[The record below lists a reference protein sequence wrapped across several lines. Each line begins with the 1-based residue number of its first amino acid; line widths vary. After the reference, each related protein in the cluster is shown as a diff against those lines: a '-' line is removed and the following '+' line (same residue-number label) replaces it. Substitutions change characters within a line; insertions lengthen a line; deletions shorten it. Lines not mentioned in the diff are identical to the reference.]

1 MDNTQILL
9 SRRPEGAVS
18 EACFSIRHAALPAL
32 ESGQVRVRNI
42 YLSCDPYMRGQFGAD
57 SKSKT
62 PFALNEPVPAR
73 VLGQIDDAGDTE
85 LAVGTYVWGFLAWE
99 QFSAVDASTLR
110 VIDPALGPISHA
122 ISVLGMP
129 GLTAYVGVHTIG
141 KPQVDEVVFVSAG
154 SGAVGQ
160 VAGQLAL
167 LAGARVYA
175 SAGSDAKVQH
185 LTQTL
190 GFTGAFNYKTVASTS
205 NALQALCPD
214 GIDFYFD
221 NVGGEVLDAVLAR
234 LRPGARIAICGQI
247 SQYDNGS
254 AGGDPIRHFS
264 ALLAARALVKG
275 FSVRDH
281 MHLFDEAVPELAQL
295 LSDGKLKF
303 RDDIVDGIENT
314 PQAFIGMMRGDNIGK
329 RLVRIGPDAL

>member
-1 MDNTQILL
+1 MDNSQVIL
-9 SRRPEGAVS
+9 SQRPVGAVS
-18 EACFSIRHAALPAL
+18 PACFTVRRAPL
-32 ESGQVRVRNI
+32 EPLASGQVRVRNI
-42 YLSCDPYMRGQFGAD
+42 YLSCDPYMRGQFSDD
-57 SKSKT
+57 SKFKT
-62 PFALNEPVPAR
+62 PFALDAPVPAR
-73 VLGQIDDAGDTE
+73 VVGQIDDPGDTE

-99 QFSAVDASTLR
+99 QYSVAAADTLR
-110 VIDPALGPISHA
+110 VVDPALGPISHA

-129 GLTAYVGVHTIG
+129 GLTAYVGVRTIG
-141 KPQVDEVVFVSAG
+141 RPEAGEVVFVSAG

-175 SAGSDAKVQH
+175 SAGSDTKVAY
-185 LTQTL
+185 LTEEL
-190 GFTGAFNYKTVASTS
+190 GFTGAFNYRQVDSTVT
-205 NALQALCPD
+205 ALQALCAD

-221 NVGGEVLDAVLAR
+221 NVGGEVLDAVLSR

-254 AGGDPIRHFS
+254 EGGDPIRNFS
-264 ALLAARALVKG
+264 ALLGARALVQG

-295 LSDGKLKF
+295 LRDGKLKF
-303 RDDIVDGIENT
+303 RDDIIDGIENT
-314 PQAFIGMMRGDNIGK
+314 PEAFIGMMRGDNIGK
-329 RLVRIGPDAL
+329 RLVRIAPDAL

>member
-9 SRRPEGAVS
+9 SKRPDGAVCA
-18 EACFSIRHAALPAL
+18 ACFSIRHVACAPLA
-32 ESGQVRVRNI
+32 SGQVRVRNI

-62 PFALNEPVPAR
+62 PFPLDEPVSAR
-73 VLGQIDDAGDTE
+73 VVGQIDDAGDTG
-85 LAVGTYVWGFLAWE
+85 LTVGTYVWGFLAWE
-99 QFSAVDASTLR
+99 QYSVVDAGTLR
-110 VIDPALGPISHA
+110 IVDPALGPLSHA

-141 KPQVDEVVFVSAG
+141 KPQAGEVVFVSAG

-175 SAGSDAKVQH
+175 CVGSDTKVQY
-185 LTQTL
+185 LTQEL
-190 GFTGAFNYKTVASTS
+190 GFTGAFNYRKAPSTS
-205 NALQALCPD
+205 VALQALCPD
-214 GIDFYFD
+214 GVDFYFD

-234 LRPGARIAICGQI
+234 LRPGARIAVCGQI
-247 SQYDNGS
+247 SQYDSGP
-254 AGGDPIRHFS
+254 AGGDPIRNFS

-281 MHLFDEAVPELAQL
+281 MHLFDEAVPELARL
-295 LSDGKLKF
+295 LTEGKLKF

-329 RLVRIGPDAL
+329 RLVRIGPHAL

>member
-1 MDNTQILL
+1 
-9 SRRPEGAVS
+9 
-18 EACFSIRHAALPAL
+18 
-32 ESGQVRVRNI
+32 
-42 YLSCDPYMRGQFGAD
+42 MRGQFGAD

-62 PFALNEPVPAR
+62 PFELDEPVPAR
-73 VLGQIDDAGDTE
+73 VVGQIDDAGDTK
-85 LAVGTYVWGFLAWE
+85 LKAGAYVWGFLAWE
-99 QFSAVDASTLR
+99 QYSVADTSALR
-110 VIDPALGPISHA
+110 VIDPSLGPISHA

-129 GLTAYVGVHTIG
+129 GLTAYVGVRTIG

-167 LAGARVYA
+167 LSGARVYA
-175 SAGSDAKVQH
+175 SAGSDVKVRY
-185 LTQTL
+185 LTEEL
-190 GFTGAFNYKTVASTS
+190 GFMGAFNYKEVESAAA
-205 NALQALCPD
+205 ALQTHCPD

-234 LRPGARIAICGQI
+234 LRPGARLAICGQI
-247 SQYDNGS
+247 SQYDNGP
-254 AGGDPIRHFS
+254 AGGGPIRHFS
-264 ALLAARALVKG
+264 AVLAARALVKG

-281 MHLFDEAVPELAQL
+281 MHLFDEAVPELAGL
-295 LSDGKLKF
+295 LQAGRLKF

-329 RLVRIGPDAL
+329 RLVRISPDEL